1 MAVSALSVVCIFA
14 LAIVGVAVGCNM
26 SVCCCPIG
34 EVKMTQS
41 GAIVDFSYSVSE
53 SVGCPQRVSSRCQL
67 VGDVCTDL
75 SDLLS
80 AKKTGGEVIVS
91 DEESSRCDLQLS
103 CTTDSC
109 KNTDNWAGVYDVSG
123 SGVVVVSVVCLLT
136 TMLLGMFL

>member
-41 GAIVDFSYSVSE
+41 GTTVSYSFSLSKPCNQQVNS
-53 SVGCPQRVSSRCQL
+53 QCQL
-67 VGDVCTDL
+67 EGDVCNDPDD
-75 SDLLS
+75 SLS
-80 AKKTGGEVIVS
+80 ATKTGGEVIVS
-91 DEESSRCDLQLS
+91 VEEDSRCDSKLS

-123 SGVVVVSVVCLLT
+123 SGVVVVSAVCLLT